1 MMKINITKMAITILV
16 VAFASVMSAQN
27 KQFTLEDLNFGGTNY
42 HNMIPKNMYLA
53 WWGDQLMELDAEEVL
68 AIDTKSATKHPSPL
82 LTILTTLWA
91 VSRFTR

>member
-1 MMKINITKMAITILV
+1 MMKINITKMAMTMLV

-53 WWGDQLMELDAEEVL
+53 WWGDQLMELDAEEELSKIPIALRVCVPQ
-68 AIDTKSATKHPSPL
+68 TPS
-82 LTILTTLWA
+82 TL
-91 VSRFTR
+91 SPFFF